1 MPEGNLLGHIISA
14 RGIKFDPKRVC
25 VIQQIEIP
33 RNKKDVQCFIGKIN
47 FLRCFVSIFAEILK
61 PITNMLK
68 KYVDIKWSLE
78 EKSSFQTIKQALV
91 KAPILDTPNY
101 TKDFFIFSFAS
112 DECCRKICLRTSRS
126 TSRA

>member
-1 MPEGNLLGHIISA
+1 VPN
-14 RGIKFDPKRVC
+14 
-25 VIQQIEIP
+25 
-33 RNKKDVQCFIGKIN
+33 
-47 FLRCFVSIFAEILK
+47 FAEILK

-112 DECCRKICLRTSRS
+112 DETIVVVLL
-126 TSRA
+126 